1 MLSELARRSRA
12 PRPARVPPTLV
23 LRGGAD
29 PVVTNDDVRRLVGEL
44 GADFSEIPAEGHWL
58 LAPPAAQECVHRVH
72 RWLVQRLGEDNLEL
86 YAEAM
91 ADRDDD
97 AGER

>member
-1 MLSELARRSRA
+1 
-12 PRPARVPPTLV
+12 
-23 LRGGAD
+23 
-29 PVVTNDDVRRLVGEL
+29 
-44 GADFSEIPAEGHWL
+44 
-58 LAPPAAQECVHRVH
+58 VHRVH

-97 AGER
+97 VGGR